1 MISHYASHGA
11 SALSGPRLPSQ
22 VTENAGIIS
31 GCDHHKF
38 DTKRVIMGVWRSA
51 NVLIEPDD
59 VTSLLVSASLKGT
72 SSEHENPSHPPAVY
86 T

>member
-1 MISHYASHGA
+1 MPMG
-11 SALSGPRLPSQ
+11 LSRAAAYREAAAGPRL
-22 VTENAGIIS
+22 TE
-31 GCDHHKF
+31 KF
-38 DTKRVIMGVWRSA
+38 DTKRAIMGVWRSA